1 MSSSLRVLI
10 LEDSEADADLIQAQ
24 LQQAELGAHV
34 NRVDSRDAFTAA
46 LREFLPDV
54 VLSDHSL
61 ADFDAVAAMEVLRAL
76 RPGAPLIVVSG
87 ALDVRML
94 VACMRAGAE
103 DIVLKANLAH
113 LPGAI
118 DQALRIR
125 RPLEKLSPRQMQVL
139 HLVADGNTTPQI
151 ARRLRISVKTV
162 ETHRGELMKRLG
174 IHDVVGIVRYA
185 VRVGMVSPVPQVA
198 D

>member
-1 MSSSLRVLI
+1 
-10 LEDSEADADLIQAQ
+10 
-24 LQQAELGAHV
+24 
-34 NRVDSRDAFTAA
+34 
-46 LREFLPDV
+46 
-54 VLSDHSL
+54 
-61 ADFDAVAAMEVLRAL
+61 
-76 RPGAPLIVVSG
+76 
-87 ALDVRML
+87 
-94 VACMRAGAE
+94 MRAGAE